1 MRRLVL
7 MRHAKSSWDSNSLSD
22 HERPL
27 SGRGQR
33 DAPRV
38 AEALVKLGAWPDAV
52 VTSDALRTRQT
63 WAAMAA
69 LGPSSPELQVTPE
82 LYLAGLRELQL
93 EASSWPDRWQTVL
106 TLGHNPGWEDVA
118 ALLSGQWQE
127 MTTAN
132 AVVLER
138 DDVETWAEA
147 MVPGWTLRAWLR
159 PRDLADDK
167 G

>member
-7 MRHAKSSWDSNSLSD
+7 MRHAKSSWDSSALSD

-27 SGRGQR
+27 SGRGLR
-33 DAPRV
+33 DAPRIG
-38 AEALVKLGAWPDAV
+38 AALADLGAWPDAV
-52 VTSDALRTRQT
+52 ISSDAVRTRQT
-63 WAAMAA
+63 WTLMADQ
-69 LGPSSPELQVTPE
+69 GPREPRVHITPN

-93 EASSWPDRWQTVL
+93 EATRWPEDWRTVMA
-106 TLGHNPGWEDVA
+106 LGHNPGWEDAA

-138 DDVETWAEA
+138 DDAASWPDA
-147 MVPGWTLRAWLR
+147 MGRGWTLKAWLR
-159 PRDLADDK
+159 PRELSD
-167 G
+167 